1 MQSLTYTAMMI
12 GLSWS
17 LISCVKESKTPPAQ
31 KSASVDL
38 KPEIKTPP
46 VIVKE
51 KIKTKGPNAREICTR
66 PDSIPKSPETIA
78 DILVLINA
86 MPKPLSVP
94 CLIDTLDN
102 PFYVN
107 ATDNQFSGQPAYG
120 YENPRI
126 FLFLGSKLIVSVV
139 PSGPGGKVVEFGYKT
154 SETQTIKGELEFP
167 VTEDLGMDAPYTY
180 ILNREKDG
188 TVCGTCHFP
197 ESRAPDGF
205 PDTAYTSLLVKPL
218 NGYDVQLET
227 LQNLNKECESSAGDH
242 CPVIQS
248 LFVRGNVQLKS
259 FD

>member
-1 MQSLTYTAMMI
+1 MRTISYAAMII

-17 LISCVKESKTPPAQ
+17 SIGCVKET
-31 KSASVDL
+31 KSAPVQKAATVDS
-38 KPEIKTPP
+38 KPETKTPP

-51 KIKTKGPNAREICTR
+51 KIMTKGPGARELCTR
-66 PDSIPKSPETIA
+66 PASIPKNPETIEA
-78 DILVLINA
+78 IVELINA

-94 CLIDTLDN
+94 CLIDTLDS
-102 PFYVN
+102 PFYLD

-126 FLFLGSKLIVSVV
+126 FLFLGSKLIVSIV

-167 VTEDLGMDAPYTY
+167 VTESLALDAPYTY
-180 ILNREKDG
+180 ILNRERDG

-197 ESRAPDGF
+197 EARAPDGF
-205 PDTAYTSLLVKPL
+205 PETAYTSLLVKPL

-227 LQNLNKECESSAGDH
+227 LQNLNKACETTAGEH

-248 LFVRGNVQLKS
+248 LFVRGNVQWKA